1 MISKENSRE
10 STCHLVNPQLL
21 FYFELHIVVSVLTSK
36 TQNMSSVSDSLLGM
50 KQEKVL
56 KFQRCMLRNLPTCSI
71 SKAQTNTWSVLEAA
85 SPHALPAQHPG
96 CHRHL
101 VYLLLLLNTSGSF
114 LTSEQV
120 VSPFDAHLLSWEAMQ
135 SFSQLIFTKSIVIS
149 PQTNPP
155 V

>member
-1 MISKENSRE
+1 MRA
-10 STCHLVNPQLL
+10 STPAHVQYLQSTDQ
-21 FYFELHIVVSVLTSK
+21 HMVS
-36 TQNMSSVSDSLLGM
+36 
-50 KQEKVL
+50 
-56 KFQRCMLRNLPTCSI
+56 
-71 SKAQTNTWSVLEAA
+71 LEAA

-96 CHRHL
+96 CHRYL

-120 VSPFDAHLLSWEAMQ
+120 MSPFDAHLLSWEAMQ
-135 SFSQLIFTKSIVIS
+135 SFSQLIFTKSIVTS